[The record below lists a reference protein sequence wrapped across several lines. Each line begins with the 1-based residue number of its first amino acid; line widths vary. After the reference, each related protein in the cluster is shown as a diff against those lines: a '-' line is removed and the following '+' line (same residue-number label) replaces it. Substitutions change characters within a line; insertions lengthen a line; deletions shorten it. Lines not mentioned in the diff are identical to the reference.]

1 MKNENSTYPEFSGSP
16 ERYRK
21 IAYGGAV
28 AINLYLYLG
37 MILII
42 YGLHGQDW
50 ILGWKPALIAVLFTF
65 FFARIAFGWI
75 MRLDAQYGSGRS
87 WKLESQMVKMPE
99 RAGTRQS

>member
-1 MKNENSTYPEFSGSP
+1 MNNEMSNYPEFSGSP

-28 AINLYLYLG
+28 LINLYLYLG
-37 MILII
+37 MVFII
-42 YGLHGQDW
+42 YFINGQEW
-50 ILGWKPALIAVLFTF
+50 ILGWKPALIAVLFTIAL
-65 FFARIAFGWI
+65 ARIAFGWI

-99 RAGTRQS
+99 RRGKQAE